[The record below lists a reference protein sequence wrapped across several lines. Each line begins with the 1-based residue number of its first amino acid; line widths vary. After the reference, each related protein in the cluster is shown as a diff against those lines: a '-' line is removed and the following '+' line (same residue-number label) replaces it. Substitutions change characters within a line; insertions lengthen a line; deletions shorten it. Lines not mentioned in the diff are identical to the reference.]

1 MLDKAIDGRGS
12 LWIGNTDRN
21 DMSAGIYIHIPFCV
35 RKCLYCDFISS
46 CGNEKD
52 MEKYQKA
59 LINELNMT
67 QMCGQADS
75 VFFGGGT
82 PSVYPSLYISEIIEL
97 LNRKKVLKENAE
109 ITIEVNPG
117 TVTLS
122 KLKTYMALGIN
133 RLSIGLQSA
142 DDDELK
148 RLGRIHDYHDFLETF
163 DHARNA
169 GFQNINIDLMSA
181 IPGQTILSYEHTLG
195 KIVSLNPE
203 HISAYSLIIEE
214 GTPFYEMYG
223 RNDEMNLLPSEEE
236 EREMYYMTKQYLA
249 ENGYVRYE
257 ISNYAKHGYECRHN
271 LKYWSREDYYGFGIA
286 AASLVGNERY
296 TNTSDRAFYIR
307 EMGRTDKVREEHTKL
322 SVSEQM
328 EEYMF
333 LGLRK
338 MEGISYQQFQQCFGT
353 NIHEIYGEVI
363 EREIKREL
371 LIWDE
376 KAQRLYLS
384 EKGIDVSNMVM
395 AQFLL

>member
-1 MLDKAIDGRGS
+1 
-12 LWIGNTDRN
+12 
-21 DMSAGIYIHIPFCV
+21 
-35 RKCLYCDFISS
+35 
-46 CGNEKD
+46 

-214 GTPFYEMYG
+214 ETPFYEMYG

-286 AASLVGNERY
+286 AASLVDNERY

>member
-1 MLDKAIDGRGS
+1 
-12 LWIGNTDRN
+12 
-21 DMSAGIYIHIPFCV
+21 
-35 RKCLYCDFISS
+35 
-46 CGNEKD
+46 

-181 IPGQTILSYEHTLG
+181 IPGQTILS
-195 KIVSLNPE
+195 
-203 HISAYSLIIEE
+203 
-214 GTPFYEMYG
+214 
-223 RNDEMNLLPSEEE
+223 
-236 EREMYYMTKQYLA
+236 
-249 ENGYVRYE
+249 
-257 ISNYAKHGYECRHN
+257 
-271 LKYWSREDYYGFGIA
+271 
-286 AASLVGNERY
+286 
-296 TNTSDRAFYIR
+296 
-307 EMGRTDKVREEHTKL
+307 
-322 SVSEQM
+322 
-328 EEYMF
+328 
-333 LGLRK
+333 
-338 MEGISYQQFQQCFGT
+338 
-353 NIHEIYGEVI
+353 
-363 EREIKREL
+363 
-371 LIWDE
+371 
-376 KAQRLYLS
+376 
-384 EKGIDVSNMVM
+384 
-395 AQFLL
+395 